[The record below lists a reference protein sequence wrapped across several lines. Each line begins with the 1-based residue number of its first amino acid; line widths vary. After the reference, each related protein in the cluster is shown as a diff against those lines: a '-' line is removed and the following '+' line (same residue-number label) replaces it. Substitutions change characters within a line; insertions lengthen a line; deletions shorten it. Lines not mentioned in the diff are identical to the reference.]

1 MSASALL
8 PETFYC
14 IGAHVMSHLQYV
26 VVELIL
32 VLVVMVTVVE
42 VLAAERQGGQH
53 GGSLLKW
60 N

>member
-1 MSASALL
+1 MGNVSASALL

-42 VLAAERQGGQH
+42 VLAAERQGDSM
-53 GGSLLKW
+53 GGPY
-60 N
+60 